1 MVNQVELTIA
11 LPSQIY
17 LEQKADSVLLP
28 AVRADVNILP
38 ERAPSV
44 FVLDYGVLQILG
56 RDGQPKARYF
66 IKSGMADIAND
77 KCRVMTSF
85 ILPYE
90 EMTPHLA
97 KKKLEEVDNEDDRLF
112 YEMILDYQRG
122 IRRRYLRT
130 LNLFSDKSG
139 QQKTYDE
146 VLEDVR
152 AGLEALRKRG
162 KR

>member
-97 KKKLEEVDNEDDRLF
+97 KKKLEEVNNEDDRLF

-146 VLEDVR
+146 VVEDVR

>member
-97 KKKLEEVDNEDDRLF
+97 KKKLEEVDNEDDKLF

-146 VLEDVR
+146 VVEDVR

>member
-97 KKKLEEVDNEDDRLF
+97 KKKLEEVDNEDDKLF

>member
-44 FVLDYGVLQILG
+44 FVLDYGVLQIFG

-97 KKKLEEVDNEDDRLF
+97 KKKLEEVNNEDDRLF

-146 VLEDVR
+146 VVEDVR